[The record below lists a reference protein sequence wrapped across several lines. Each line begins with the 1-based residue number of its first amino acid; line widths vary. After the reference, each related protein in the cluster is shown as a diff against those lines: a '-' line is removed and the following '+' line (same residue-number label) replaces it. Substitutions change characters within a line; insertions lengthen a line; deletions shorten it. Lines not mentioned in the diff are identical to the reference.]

1 MFDDE
6 DEGSV
11 SKPETQRQRD
21 PVTQVCRYLLEMFS
35 TSLLRSHATVGLVD
49 HGRLQLYHASRSVIL
64 VSSAINFLEGDGVDK
79 FIAIIIAFYRLSFR
93 QNGILDTFAKDN
105 PEVVKNPRIPEDNTV
120 IQKGNTLE
128 FSGGGLQERFTVE
141 LGDVIY
147 RDPATVGRSTAVF
160 SATSDRWKEYKLV
173 VKISWPDSGR
183 VPETKFVKKAK
194 EEAEKTKDKWA
205 TNHLPRV
212 FYDKDVVFEKG
223 STLES
228 VASLFDVATIVNGKY
243 TYERRALRVIVQERL
258 YPLRSLS
265 NVREIGQAFV
275 DIACS
280 TCVRAL
286 FNCQTLTTFQF
297 IVGSTMSPG
306 SFIGTSV
313 RTTPCAASSRQIA
326 PKGRQGMCTGC

>member
-11 SKPETQRQRD
+11 SEPETQRQRD
-21 PVTQVCRYLLEMFS
+21 PATQVCRYLLEMFS

-49 HGRLQLYHASRSVIL
+49 RGHLQLYHASRSVIL
-64 VSSAINFLEGDGVDK
+64 VSSAINFSEGDGVDK
-79 FIAIIIAFYRLSFR
+79 FIAIIIAFYHLSFG

-105 PEVVKNPRIPEDNTV
+105 TV
-120 IQKGNTLE
+120 IQKGSTLE
-128 FSGGGLQERFTVE
+128 FSGGGMQERFTVE

-147 RDPATVGRSTAVF
+147 RYPARVGRSTAVF
-160 SATSDRWKEYKLV
+160 NATSDRWKEYKLV

-183 VPETKFVKKAK
+183 VPETKFMKKAK
-194 EEAEKTKDKWA
+194 EEAEKTEDKWA

-228 VASLFDVATIVNGKY
+228 AASLFDVATIVNGKY

-275 DIACS
+275 DVACS
-280 TCVRAL
+280 MCVCSL
-286 FNCQTLTTFQF
+286 LNCQTLTTFQST
-297 IVGSTMSPG
+297 VGSTMSPG
-306 SFIGTSV
+306 SFIRTSV
-313 RTTPCAASSRQIA
+313 
-326 PKGRQGMCTGC
+326 